1 MRKTFME
8 KKVILREREEYR
20 VGDYKSHFHI
30 FLPETPLGEK
40 PKMYEA
46 AILVPKRDYSE
57 ILVGWDVPE
66 GFGLKI
72 IPGYF
77 TGLDDPEL
85 KKAVENIVL

>member
-8 KKVILREREEYR
+8 KKVILGERVEYR
-20 VGDYKSHFHI
+20 RRRFESPVLVP
-30 FLPETPLGEK
+30 LPETPLGEK

-72 IPGYF
+72 IPGHF

>member
-8 KKVILREREEYR
+8 KKVILRERVEYR
-20 VGDYKSHFHI
+20 RRRFESPVLVP
-30 FLPETPLGEK
+30 LPETPLGEK

-46 AILVPKRDYSE
+46 AILVPEKDPSK
-57 ILVGWDVPE
+57 IIVGWDIPAGYGIKE
-66 GFGLKI
+66 